1 MLRGFGSRRETPTK
15 LTWSPW
21 IYNELDVICNEQLH
35 PIHCDFSLLQ
45 MSVITLSENWL
56 ICWTPAK
63 PETSYGFVP
72 VSQSV
77 SQSVCLS
84 VCNHSISR
92 LLHYF
97 FLIFCMKLGYHK
109 GTKLTSP
116 DFLGKFE
123 FGQKWPKTAKNSPK
137 MRFLVFF
144 SKLLHLFFGPTC
156 FTGEVL

>member
-1 MLRGFGSRRETPTK
+1 MPGS
-15 LTWSPW
+15 
-21 IYNELDVICNEQLH
+21 NEV
-35 PIHCDFSLLQ
+35 SLLDAGEAG
-45 MSVITLSENWL
+45 SVLWFCTR
-56 ICWTPAK
+56 
-63 PETSYGFVP
+63 
-72 VSQSV
+72 QSV
-77 SQSVCLS
+77 SLSVSLS

-97 FLIFCMKLGYHK
+97 FLLFGMKLGYHK

-144 SKLLHLFFGPTC
+144 SKLLHLLDPGEAGKGPM
-156 FTGEVL
+156 VLPLSVSKSVGKSVTLFSENWLLLLILDQNLKSSGSYKIASVRQSRLRP